1 MAAGKNKRGFTSLKI
16 AKSLTGPVRKNFSN
30 QAGFTLL
37 ELIVTVIIIAILA
50 SIALPRYI
58 RVVEKG
64 RSAEARD
71 ILGQIRSAEIAYS
84 LENNDQYTTSLTL
97 LQISIPSGTCN
108 SDYYFRYSLAGG
120 GASFTATADR
130 CTSGGKPPN
139 AGSGYQLNITQN
151 GVLGGTAGYV

>member
-1 MAAGKNKRGFTSLKI
+1 MAAGKNKRGFVSLKI

-30 QAGFTLL
+30 QTGFTLL

-50 SIALPRYI
+50 SIALSRYI

-64 RSAEARD
+64 RSAEARW
-71 ILGQIRSAEIAYS
+71 ILGLIRSTEIAYS
-84 LENNDQYTTSLTL
+84 LENNEQFTTSLSA
-97 LQISIPSGTCN
+97 LQISVPSGTCN

-139 AGSGYQLNITQN
+139 AGSGFQLNMTQA
-151 GVLGGTAGYV
+151 GVLNGTAGFI